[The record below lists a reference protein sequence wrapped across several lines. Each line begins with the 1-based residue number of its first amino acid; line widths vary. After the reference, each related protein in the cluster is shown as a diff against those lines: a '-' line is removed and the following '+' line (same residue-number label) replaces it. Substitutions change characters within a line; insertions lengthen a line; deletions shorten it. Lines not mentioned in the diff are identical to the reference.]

1 VDVLAPAPAV
11 IATVPAI
18 VLSTARLHLRP
29 FAPADLNALQEIY
42 RDPSMTQYLYNGA
55 PWDYARIR
63 LEMTRFLK
71 PHDRPDYAPLAVI
84 ERATGK
90 LIGDAGL
97 MGWSIS
103 GVPEVELSYTIRQD
117 RWGRGYATE
126 AAGAVRDWAYSTLGL
141 TRLVALIRPENAPSI
156 RIALKLGFLR
166 EKTIELRGQR
176 QLMYAHSRNSLN
188 GA

>member
-1 VDVLAPAPAV
+1 MV
-11 IATVPAI
+11 IAALPEI

-29 FAPADLNALQEIY
+29 FAASDLNAVQEIY
-42 RDPSMTQYLYNGA
+42 HDPVMTQYLYNGA
-55 PWDYARIR
+55 PWDCARIR

-84 ERATGK
+84 ERSTGK

-97 MGWSIS
+97 MAWSIA
-103 GVPEVELSYTIRQD
+103 GKPEVELSYTIRQD
-117 RWGRGYATE
+117 RWGQGYATE
-126 AAGAVRDWAYSTLGL
+126 AAGAVRDWAYGTLGL

-166 EKTIELRGQR
+166 DKTIELRGQR
-176 QLMYAHSRNSLN
+176 QFLYAHQR
-188 GA
+188 